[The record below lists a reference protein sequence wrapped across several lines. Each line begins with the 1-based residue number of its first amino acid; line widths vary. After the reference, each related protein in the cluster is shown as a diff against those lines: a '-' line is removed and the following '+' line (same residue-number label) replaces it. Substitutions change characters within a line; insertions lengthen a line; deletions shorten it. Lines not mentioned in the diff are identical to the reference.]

1 MGDMCSGEADPV
13 ARAREMAGL
22 LLETDR
28 QIDSVLGNAPRVNA
42 GALRPWIEGVLLGKI
57 EEVTPENLSFEPQ
70 EPPFPVWR
78 VVLVVGCILVVV
90 IFALLVWLLVK
101 FIRNRRS
108 GGRSGR

>member
-1 MGDMCSGEADPV
+1 MDAG
-13 ARAREMAGL
+13 RAQGVPALPLAGRCGQRD
-22 LLETDR
+22 TG
-28 QIDSVLGNAPRVNA
+28 SVDDA
-42 GALRPWIEGVLLGKI
+42 GALRPWVEGVLSGKI

-78 VVLVVGCILVVV
+78 VVLVVGCILVVA

-101 FIRNRRS
+101 FIRNRRL